1 MSCINNT
8 TKAKQK
14 QYHHLTE
21 NDRAKIQSL
30 VEQKDEKGKRLFNNT
45 YIANYIGVDKSTISR
60 ELRNRKSYRLM
71 IRSGKS
77 IPKPYNAVD
86 AQNNYIFKRGL
97 SKGEYKLR
105 QYPKMAQFIKNKIK
119 IDKLI
124 LVSGFNN
131 YLAPDEND
139 IHNKINPTYYV
150 DENEIKEIKKYAN
163 EIICIYGDDDPYIPQ
178 DVFHKF
184 AESID
189 AKEVII
195 KNGGHLDADSGY
207 TEFTELLKYV

>member
-1 MSCINNT
+1 MKNYYIIHGFMGSNIENWFPWFKEQIDSDNSLCVIPQFPIELDKHNYNEWKKLLDVYYKEFNMINN
-8 TKAKQK
+8 
-14 QYHHLTE
+14 E
-21 NDRAKIQSL
+21 SVI
-30 VEQKDEKGKRLFNNT
+30 
-45 YIANYIGVDKSTISR
+45 IGHST
-60 ELRNRKSYRLM
+60 
-71 IRSGKS
+71 GS
-77 IPKPYNAVD
+77 ICALKYV
-86 AQNNYIFKRGL
+86 L
-97 SKGEYKLR
+97 E
-105 QYPKMAQFIKNKIK
+105 NKIK

-131 YLAPDEND
+131 YLTPDEND

-195 KNGGHLDADSGY
+195 KNGGHLNTDSGY